1 MAEIKNRQWLLEARP
16 QGIIK
21 ESDFRWNET
30 SVPPLKDGQ
39 VLVRNLA
46 LSFDPTQRG
55 WMSMD
60 TYMPAI
66 PLGQTMKAGT
76 VGQVVE
82 SKREGFA
89 KGDLVQGLFGWED
102 YTVNG
107 GEGLMG
113 LQKLPRGTDPIMA
126 LSLLGTTGLTAYFGT
141 LAVGAVKSGDT
152 FVVSGAAGA
161 TGSVSGMIAKI
172 KGCRV
177 VGIAGGREKCDWLL
191 KEAGL
196 DSIAGFWPDIEKSR
210 AEARRLLKEAGF
222 DAAIDYKSENV
233 GEALTKHC
241 PQGINVYFD
250 NVGGEILDHALARMA
265 YGARIVLCGAISQ
278 YNNLGERNPVGPK
291 NYFNLILNG
300 ARMEGFLVFHFLPR
314 YPEAI
319 AEMSKW
325 YAEGKLKNQVDLQ
338 KGLENAPKTIIR
350 LFTGANF
357 GKQLLKLG
365 DPQ

>member
-1 MAEIKNRQWLLEARP
+1 MAELKNRQWLLAERP

-30 SVPPLKDGQ
+30 SVPALKDGQ

-46 LSFDPTQRG
+46 FSFDPTQRG

-66 PLGQTMKAGT
+66 PIGQTMKAGT

-82 SKREGFA
+82 SKRPGFA

-141 LAVGAVKSGDT
+141 LDVGAAKSGDT

-191 KEAGL
+191 KEAG
-196 DSIAGFWPDIEKSR
+196 
-210 AEARRLLKEAGF
+210 F
-222 DAAIDYKSENV
+222 DAAIDYKNENV
-233 GEALTKHC
+233 GEALTK
-241 PQGINVYFD
+241 
-250 NVGGEILDHALARMA
+250 LARKVSTSTSTTSAARSSITRSRGWLMA
-265 YGARIVLCGAISQ
+265 RGSWCAERFRSTTTLARELRSDRKIIS
-278 YNNLGERNPVGPK
+278 
-291 NYFNLILNG
+291 
-300 ARMEGFLVFHFLPR
+300 
-314 YPEAI
+314 
-319 AEMSKW
+319 
-325 YAEGKLKNQVDLQ
+325 
-338 KGLENAPKTIIR
+338 T
-350 LFTGANF
+350 
-357 GKQLLKLG
+357 
-365 DPQ
+365 

>member
-1 MAEIKNRQWLLEARP
+1 
-16 QGIIK
+16 
-21 ESDFRWNET
+21 
-30 SVPPLKDGQ
+30 
-39 VLVRNLA
+39 
-46 LSFDPTQRG
+46 
-55 WMSMD
+55 
-60 TYMPAI
+60 
-66 PLGQTMKAGT
+66 
-76 VGQVVE
+76 
-82 SKREGFA
+82 
-89 KGDLVQGLFGWED
+89 
-102 YTVNG
+102 
-107 GEGLMG
+107 MG
-113 LQKLPRGTDPIMA
+113 LQKLPRGTDPILA

-141 LAVGAVKSGDT
+141 LAVGAVKAGDT

-191 KEAGL
+191 KEAG
-196 DSIAGFWPDIEKSR
+196 
-210 AEARRLLKEAGF
+210 F
-222 DAAIDYKSENV
+222 DAAIDYKNENV

-250 NVGGEILDHALARMA
+250 NVGGEILDHALARLA
-265 YGARIVLCGAISQ
+265 HGARVVLCGAISQ
-278 YNNLGERNPVGPK
+278 YNNLGERTPVGPK
-291 NYFNLILNG
+291 NYFSLIMQG
-300 ARMEGFLVFHFLPR
+300 ARMEGFLVFHFLQR

-325 YAEGKLKNQVDLQ
+325 YSEGKLKNEVDLQ
-338 KGLENAPKTIIR
+338 QGLENAPKTIIR

>member
-1 MAEIKNRQWLLEARP
+1 
-16 QGIIK
+16 
-21 ESDFRWNET
+21 
-30 SVPPLKDGQ
+30 
-39 VLVRNLA
+39 
-46 LSFDPTQRG
+46 
-55 WMSMD
+55 
-60 TYMPAI
+60 MPAI

-76 VGQVVE
+76 IGQVVE
-82 SKREGFA
+82 SRREGFA

-141 LAVGAVKSGDT
+141 LEVGAVKAGDT

-177 VGIAGGREKCDWLL
+177 VGIAGGREKCEW
-191 KEAGL
+191 
-196 DSIAGFWPDIEKSR
+196 
-210 AEARRLLKEAGF
+210 LLKEAGF

-233 GEALTKHC
+233 SEALTKYC

-250 NVGGEILDHALARMA
+250 NVGGEILDHALARLA
-265 YGARIVLCGAISQ
+265 YGARVVLCGAISQ

-291 NYFNLILNG
+291 NYFNLIMQH

-325 YAEGKLKNQVDLQ
+325 YAAGKLKNQVDLQ
-338 KGLENAPKTIIR
+338 QGLENAPKTIIR
-350 LFTGANF
+350 LFTGANV
-357 GKQLLKLG
+357 GKQLLQVG

>member
-1 MAEIKNRQWLLEARP
+1 MAELKNRQWLLASRP

-30 SVPPLKDGQ
+30 TVPALKDGQ
-39 VLVRNLA
+39 VLLRNLA
-46 LSFDPTQRG
+46 FSFDPTQRG
-55 WMSMD
+55 WMTMD
-60 TYMPAI
+60 TYIPAI
-66 PLGQTMKAGT
+66 PIGQTMKAGT
-76 VGQVVE
+76 VGEVVD
-82 SKREGFA
+82 SKRPGFA

-102 YTVNG
+102 YTVSG

-113 LQKLPRGTDPIMA
+113 LQKLPAGTDPILA

-141 LAVGAVKSGDT
+141 LAVGAVKAGDT

-191 KEAGL
+191 KEAGY
-196 DSIAGFWPDIEKSR
+196 
-210 AEARRLLKEAGF
+210 
-222 DAAIDYKSENV
+222 DAAIDYKNENV
-233 GEALTKHC
+233 GEALTKYC
-241 PQGINVYFD
+241 PKGIDVYFD
-250 NVGGEILDHALARMA
+250 NVGGEILDHALARLA
-265 YGARIVLCGAISQ
+265 NGARIVLCGAISQ
-278 YNNLGERNPVGPK
+278 YNDLGTKLPTGPR
-291 NYFNLILNG
+291 NYFNLILHG
-300 ARMEGFLVFHFLPR
+300 ARMEGFLVFHFAAR

-325 YAEGKLKNQVDLQ
+325 YAEGKIKNQIDLQ
-338 KGLENAPKTIIR
+338 QGLENAPKTIIR